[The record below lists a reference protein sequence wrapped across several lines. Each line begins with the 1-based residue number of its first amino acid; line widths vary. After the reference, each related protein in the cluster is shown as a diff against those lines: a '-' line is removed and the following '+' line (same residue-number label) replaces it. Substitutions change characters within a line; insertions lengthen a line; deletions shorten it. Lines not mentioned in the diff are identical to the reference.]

1 MQKKVLIITITKH
14 GKVYQNKKL
23 IKIEFMIEQ
32 LIKLVDKEKKAV
44 YIKTQEMVV
53 NHIELEV

>member
-1 MQKKVLIITITKH
+1 ME
-14 GKVYQNKKL
+14 KVYQNKKL

-32 LIKLVDKEKKAV
+32 LIKLIDKEKKAV
-44 YIKTQEMVV
+44 YIKTQETVV